1 MILVIIS
8 LIISFTLGLIIGEY
22 INNRSNKNKENK
34 ENKELNKTY
43 DELLREII
51 GNAMYNTYQDDL
63 EKVKY
68 RKQYSSFKYYVRNY
82 ININD
87 YIKKCLN
94 KN

>member
-22 INNRSNKNKENK
+22 INNRSNKNKESK
-34 ENKELNKTY
+34 EANKTY

-87 YIKKCLN
+87 YIKKCLY

>member
-1 MILVIIS
+1 MIVIIS

-22 INNRSNKNKENK
+22 INNRSNKNKESK
-34 ENKELNKTY
+34 EANKTY

>member
-1 MILVIIS
+1 MIIVIIS
-8 LIISFTLGLIIGEY
+8 LIIAFTIGLIIGEY
-22 INNRSNKNKENK
+22 REKQKISPKY
-34 ENKELNKTY
+34 KTY

-51 GNAMYNTYQDDL
+51 GNAMYDRYQDGL

-68 RKQYSSFKYYVRNY
+68 RKQYLSFKFSIRNY

-87 YIKKCLN
+87 WIN

>member
-22 INNRSNKNKENK
+22 INNGSNKNKESK
-34 ENKELNKTY
+34 EANKTY

>member
-22 INNRSNKNKENK
+22 INNKSNKNKEF
-34 ENKELNKTY
+34 KELNKTY

>member
-8 LIISFTLGLIIGEY
+8 LIIAFTIGLIIGEY
-22 INNRSNKNKENK
+22 REKQKNKGLDTK
-34 ENKELNKTY
+34 NKTY

-51 GNAMYNTYQDDL
+51 GNAMYDRYQDDL

-68 RKQYSSFKYYVRNY
+68 RKQYLSFKFSIRNY

-87 YIKKCLN
+87 WIN
-94 KN
+94 KH

>member
-22 INNRSNKNKENK
+22 INNRSNKNKESK
-34 ENKELNKTY
+34 EANKTY

-68 RKQYSSFKYYVRNY
+68 RKQYSYFSFSIRNY

-87 YIKKCLN
+87 YIRSN
-94 KN
+94 